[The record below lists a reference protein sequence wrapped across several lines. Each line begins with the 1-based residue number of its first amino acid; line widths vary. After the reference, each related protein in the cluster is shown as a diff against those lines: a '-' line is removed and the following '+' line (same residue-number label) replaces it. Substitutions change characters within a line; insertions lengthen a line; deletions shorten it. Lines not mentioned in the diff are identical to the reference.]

1 MSPTNN
7 AGVDRL
13 RSMAQACIDGADNLV
28 GTVLAFVYAAMK
40 AGRLTLGAGPNG
52 TGCTNSTT
60 YFEYDGE
67 PTPLVAV
74 RGEDGADKA
83 PLVTVSGGNAS
94 LYRAMAV
101 NAVALYRSG
110 TKVGGHDATTPEGAA
125 ALATDVLG
133 TTTQADHR
141 DVAKKMRPLV
151 KGDKAPKVGA
161 TGKAGTV
168 KGEAHKALNP
178 TPREAGTGTVVTHKA
193 QSTHEVANRL
203 VDWVATTDWEVGDDG
218 IDHLAGTLAAVEA
231 VAADLAALVA
241 TRDADA
247 LLATVG
253 E

>member
-1 MSPTNN
+1 MSPTSN

-13 RSMAQACIDGADNLV
+13 RSMAQDCLNGADNLV
-28 GTVLAFVYAAMK
+28 GTVLAFCYAAMK
-40 AGRLTLGAGPNG
+40 AGRLTLGE
-52 TGCTNSTT
+52 GCTNSTT
-60 YFEYDGE
+60 YFQYDGE

-74 RGEDGADKA
+74 RGEEGADKA
-83 PLVTVSGGNAS
+83 PLLTKSTGNAS
-94 LYRAMAV
+94 LVRAIAV
-101 NAVALYRSG
+101 NAAAMFRSG
-110 TKVGGHDATTPEGAA
+110 TKVGGHDATTPEGAD
-125 ALATDVLG
+125 ALATAVLG
-133 TTTQADHR
+133 ATTQADHR

-151 KGDKAPKVGA
+151 KAAKAPKVGA

-178 TPREAGTGTVVTHKA
+178 APREAGTGTVVTHKA

-203 VDWVATTDWEVGDDG
+203 VDWVATTDWEIGDDG
-218 IDHLAGTLAAVEA
+218 IDHLAGTLAAVDA
-231 VAADLAALVA
+231 VGADLAALVA